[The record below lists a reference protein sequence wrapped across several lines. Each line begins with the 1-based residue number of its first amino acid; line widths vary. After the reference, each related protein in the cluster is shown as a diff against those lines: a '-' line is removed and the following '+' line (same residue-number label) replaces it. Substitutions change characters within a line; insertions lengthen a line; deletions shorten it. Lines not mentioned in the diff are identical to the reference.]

1 MENEDDETFFNRAKV
16 VADRIVDG
24 QKTDVDLVSGATYS
38 SRGIQNAVK
47 QALENAKKAT
57 NGETVPDNGTS
68 SGGTTTIPEGKFP
81 YEEGIYYGTGEGYL
95 GDITTAVVI
104 QDETI
109 KAILVTES
117 EDDEAF
123 LKRAK
128 QTAKDV
134 VKNQT
139 LEVDTVS
146 GATYSSRGI
155 LAAIEEA
162 LKEAE
167 RVTEEKE
174 KIQPRHRRKHQPRPK
189 SRSQLR
195 RQHQPRR
202 KLRNKRSIRTANT
215 QRLPSAS
222 RMKMK
227 ILPLIS
233 FL

>member
-1 MENEDDETFFNRAKV
+1 MKENKYDDETFFNRAKV

-68 SGGTTTIPEGKFP
+68 SDGTTTIPEGKFP

-167 RVTEEKE
+167 RVTEEKKNPTPTPTVTPTPTE
-174 KIQPRHRRKHQPRPK
+174 TLTPAETPEP
-189 SRSQLR
+189 
-195 RQHQPRR
+195 
-202 KLRNKRSIRTANT
+202 T
-215 QRLPSAS
+215 
-222 RMKMK
+222 
-227 ILPLIS
+227 
-233 FL
+233 

>member
-1 MENEDDETFFNRAKV
+1 M
-16 VADRIVDG
+16 
-24 QKTDVDLVSGATYS
+24 DLVSGATYS

-134 VKNQT
+134 VRYF
-139 LEVDTVS
+139 L
-146 GATYSSRGI
+146 
-155 LAAIEEA
+155 
-162 LKEAE
+162 
-167 RVTEEKE
+167 
-174 KIQPRHRRKHQPRPK
+174 
-189 SRSQLR
+189 LR
-195 RQHQPRR
+195 RTGEQ
-202 KLRNKRSIRTANT
+202 LV
-215 QRLPSAS
+215 L
-222 RMKMK
+222 
-227 ILPLIS
+227 
-233 FL
+233 